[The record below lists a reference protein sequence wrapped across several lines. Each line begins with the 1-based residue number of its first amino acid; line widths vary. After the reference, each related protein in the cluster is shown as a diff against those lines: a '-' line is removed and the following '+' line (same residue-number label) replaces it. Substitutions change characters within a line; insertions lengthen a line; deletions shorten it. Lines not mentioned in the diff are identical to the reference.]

1 MALMAPEEVP
11 ANIILPE
18 RERHIWV
25 RATCPAGNS
34 RLTYVRTGTHTNG
47 MDKSIEDGHIY
58 VHEKHN
64 RYVHMYIHNAHTFV
78 HITLHIYTYIRMHAR
93 VVY

>member
-18 RERHIWV
+18 RDRQIWV

-47 MDKSIEDGHIY
+47 MDESIEDGHIY
-58 VHEKHN
+58 IKN
-64 RYVHMYIHNAHTFV
+64 TTDTYVHNAHTFV
-78 HITLHIYTYIRMHAR
+78 HITLHIYIY
-93 VVY
+93 V

>member
-18 RERHIWV
+18 RERQIWV

-58 VHEKHN
+58 IKN
-64 RYVHMYIHNAHTFV
+64 TTDTYIC
-78 HITLHIYTYIRMHAR
+78 IYTMHIHLCI
-93 VVY
+93 